1 MSVFLLTG
9 SRARP
14 AHDDG
19 ATVCLPREEP
29 SWRRWCCPVKCAAQG
44 SWTSSP
50 VTKCRWLF
58 LVSISDISYWT
69 YCPRKEP
76 SFDCNKYSTLV
87 ENEGRAWKSKQV
99 LTGKSLR
106 LEPSSPLWGARW
118 IELMFLFN
126 FLRKGI
132 CTLLPSRMGSEQS
145 ESQGRL
151 VFPLCSRVSE
161 LTFKH
166 RWILL
171 LSKGLKEMRK
181 SNSSQRST
189 RKRWGLVKNFSGGQ
203 VLE

>member
-9 SRARP
+9 SRP

-76 SFDCNKYSTLV
+76 SSDCNKYSTLV

-118 IELMFLFN
+118 INSKFLFN
-126 FLRKGI
+126 ILRKGI
-132 CTLLPSRMGSEQS
+132 CSLLPTRMWSG
-145 ESQGRL
+145 QGEAHGGW
-151 VFPLCSRVSE
+151 VFQLWRRVSE
-161 LTFKH
+161 FYIKA
-166 RWILL
+166 
-171 LSKGLKEMRK
+171 
-181 SNSSQRST
+181 
-189 RKRWGLVKNFSGGQ
+189 
-203 VLE
+203 